1 MAFIIFAQFSKK
13 EALCLLGSSVLH
25 TDKSFQITKQEQIAG
40 SQLISLMVQ
49 SDYQRTYQMSCTEFP

>member
-1 MAFIIFAQFSKK
+1 MAFNVFAQFWKNG
-13 EALCLLGSSVLH
+13 ALCLLGSSVLH

-49 SDYQRTYQMSCTEFP
+49 PDYQRNISAELH